1 MHVTNTFILCVIW
14 NNPEGCSNN
23 TKQCLDYPHAK
34 ISSNIK
40 KYIFDTYVYSSEVY
54 SCLVLLVIQ
63 ELKIKI
69 QKFFIS

>member
-54 SCLVLLVIQ
+54 SCV
-63 ELKIKI
+63 
-69 QKFFIS
+69 